1 MSEDTAAGSAN
12 TPAQAGYNPPSRWG
26 YQTPI
31 PVRLAII
38 VPCFNEEASVS
49 ELGLRL
55 REVIERDDRLVFV
68 DDGSTD
74 RTWTR
79 LKLIARILPE
89 RVELIYK
96 GRNGGHQAA
105 LLTGLLA
112 VRGRCDCAITLD
124 ADGQHPPSAIPD
136 FIAKYKEGA
145 DIVYGVRR
153 RNPSRASRLF
163 YKLMGDSLVPNHG
176 DFRLISAKVLD
187 TLTENSEPFLRG
199 LFSPGPMLNQFA
211 QMNLKTAIVEYD
223 EQPRI
228 AGKSTYT
235 LRKRIV
241 LFVHAL
247 KWRFSHE

>member
-1 MSEDTAAGSAN
+1 MAVVLRMEPRGIAG
-12 TPAQAGYNPPSRWG
+12 GLMK
-26 YQTPI
+26 
-31 PVRLAII
+31 LAIVI
-38 VPCFNEEASVS
+38 PAFNEEAS
-49 ELGLRL
+49 LRSFVPFL
-55 REVIERDDRLVFV
+55 RVYHWPEHDVATFLVLV

-74 RTWTR
+74 HTWDEIKGFQRRFVGTIECVR
-79 LKLIARILPE
+79 LMT
-89 RVELIYK
+89 
-96 GRNGGHQAA
+96 NWGHQAA
-105 LLTGLLA
+105 LLAGLLE
-112 VRGRCDCAITLD
+112 VRHRCDAAITLD

-136 FIAKYKEGA
+136 FIAKFKEGA

-153 RNPSRASRLF
+153 RNLSLASRLF
-163 YKLMGDSLVPNHG
+163 YKLMGDSLIPNHG
-176 DFRLISAKVLD
+176 DFRLISARVLD

-235 LRKRIV
+235 LRKRIA

>member
-1 MSEDTAAGSAN
+1 M
-12 TPAQAGYNPPSRWG
+12 
-26 YQTPI
+26 
-31 PVRLAII
+31 RLAIVI
-38 VPCFNEEASVS
+38 PCYNEEASLPDLIRQLRVS
-49 ELGLRL
+49 WEIGTDWC
-55 REVIERDDRLVFV
+55 EVWFV

-74 RTWTR
+74 QTTD
-79 LKLIARILPE
+79 ILE
-89 RVELIYK
+89 RAQRAYGHIQVIRVD
-96 GRNGGHQAA
+96 RNRGHQAA
-105 LLTGLLA
+105 ILTGLLTA
-112 VRGRCDCAITLD
+112 KVCAYDAAITLD

-153 RNPSRASRLF
+153 RNPSLASRLF

-176 DFRLISAKVLD
+176 DFRLISARVLD
-187 TLTENSEPFLRG
+187 TLTEDSEPFLRG
-199 LFSPGPMLNQFA
+199 LFSPGASLNQFA

-235 LRKRIV
+235 LRKRIA

-247 KWRFSHE
+247 KWRFGS